1 MTVSAGSKG
10 KRISTKAVSSR
21 ARAGTAGGSRTK
33 AQAASTPRDT
43 RQRGRAPVQRLFDL
57 RLVTSDPAPVYQQL
71 VDQLRLLVNTGEL
84 APGSRLPSARHLA
97 ANLGVNRNTALRA
110 YLVLAREGFLEG
122 RRGGGTVVI
131 GPARDKRGHLSVPPQ
146 LAAQIGQLVAASS
159 ELGVPSAELLAYVS
173 RQIDVRARRSDLRV
187 AFVECNPE
195 SLDHYV
201 GRIQEEFGVNVT
213 PVLLSKV
220 AEASRKG
227 ELRDIDCI
235 VSTFFHLSEVRR
247 SLRDTVEAELF
258 AIGVRPHL
266 SVLEALE
273 RLARRSSV
281 GVMYYER
288 PGDLFAAER
297 LARMADAVAHAGV
310 RELRVRPVLVRST
323 LRPRDI
329 TGLDAVVVR
338 PENVAPIRQKLPRS
352 MPVIEF
358 VNDLDAASRQ
368 FLGEVFDDIA
378 LRRSRRTSREA
389 PVIERAK

>member
-1 MTVSAGSKG
+1 MRATPEPSR
-10 KRISTKAVSSR
+10 KRAAVSRPPRADDRATRAKRASGSR
-21 ARAGTAGGSRTK
+21 ARRP
-33 AQAASTPRDT
+33 AAEI
-43 RQRGRAPVQRLFDL
+43 FDL
-57 RLVTSDPAPVYQQL
+57 RLATDDPSPVYQQL
-71 VDQLRLLVNTGEL
+71 VDQLRLLVSTGEL
-84 APGSRLPSARHLA
+84 PAGSRLPSARHLA

-110 YLVLAREGFLEG
+110 YMVLAREGVFEG

-131 GPARDKRGHLSVPPQ
+131 GPTRETSTGVRIPPQ
-146 LAAQIGQLVAASS
+146 LAEQVSQLVASS
-159 ELGVPSAELLAYVS
+159 SALGVKTGDLLAYIS
-173 RQIDVRARRSDLRV
+173 RQSDVRTRRSDLRV

-201 GRIQEEFGVNVT
+201 GRIQEEFGVSVI
-213 PVLLSKV
+213 PVLLSDV
-220 AEASRKG
+220 AERSRKG
-227 ELRDIDCI
+227 GLHEVDCI

-247 SLRDTVEAELF
+247 LLRETVDVELF

-297 LARMADAVAHAGV
+297 LARMAEAVAHAGV
-310 RELRVRPVLVRST
+310 RELRVRPVLVRTT
-323 LRPRDI
+323 LGAHDLD
-329 TGLDAVVVR
+329 GLDALVVR

-378 LRRSRRTSREA
+378 LRRSRRAEPP
-389 PVIERAK
+389 PVIERAR

>member
-1 MTVSAGSKG
+1 MRKPATPTRKSA
-10 KRISTKAVSSR
+10 AVTRRPRVAARATRAPRTTPTPSR
-21 ARAGTAGGSRTK
+21 ARRPA
-33 AQAASTPRDT
+33 AQI
-43 RQRGRAPVQRLFDL
+43 FDL
-57 RLVTSDPAPVYQQL
+57 RLASDDPSPVYQQL
-71 VDQLRLLVNTGEL
+71 VDQLRLLVSTGEL
-84 APGSRLPSARHLA
+84 PPGSRLPSARHLA

-110 YLVLAREGFLEG
+110 YMVLAREGVFEG

-131 GPARDKRGHLSVPPQ
+131 GPTPDTRTGVRVPPQ
-146 LAAQIGQLVAASS
+146 LAEQISQLVASSS
-159 ELGVPSAELLAYVS
+159 ELGVKTGDLLAYIS
-173 RQIDVRARRSDLRV
+173 RQSDVRTRRSDLRV

-201 GRIQEEFGVNVT
+201 GRIQEEFGVSVT
-213 PVLLSKV
+213 PVLLSDV
-220 AEASRKG
+220 AERSRKG
-227 ELRDIDCI
+227 GLHEVDCI

-247 SLRDTVEAELF
+247 LLRDTVDVELF

-288 PGDLFAAER
+288 PGDLLAAER

-310 RELRVRPVLVRST
+310 RELRVRPVLVRT
-323 LRPRDI
+323 ALGAHDLD
-329 TGLDAVVVR
+329 GLDALVVR

-378 LRRSRRTSREA
+378 LRRSRRA
-389 PVIERAK
+389 PPVVERAR

>member
-1 MTVSAGSKG
+1 VRTTPEPSR
-10 KRISTKAVSSR
+10 KRAAVSRRPRADARSTRAPRATSAR
-21 ARAGTAGGSRTK
+21 ARRPA
-33 AQAASTPRDT
+33 AQI
-43 RQRGRAPVQRLFDL
+43 FDL
-57 RLVTSDPAPVYQQL
+57 RLATDDPAPVYQQL
-71 VDQLRLLVNTGEL
+71 VDQLRLLVTTGEL
-84 APGSRLPSARHLA
+84 SPGSRLPSARHLA

-110 YLVLAREGFLEG
+110 YMVLAREGLFEG

-131 GPARDKRGHLSVPPQ
+131 GPTRETRTGVRVPPQ
-146 LAAQIGQLVAASS
+146 LAEQISQLVASTS
-159 ELGVPSAELLAYVS
+159 ELGVKTGDLLAYIS
-173 RQIDVRARRSDLRV
+173 RQFDVRARRSDLRV

-201 GRIQEEFGVNVT
+201 GRIQEEFGVSVT
-213 PVLLSKV
+213 PVLLSDV
-220 AEASRKG
+220 AERSRKG
-227 ELRDIDCI
+227 GLHEVDCI

-247 SLRDTVEAELF
+247 LLRETLDVELF

-310 RELRVRPVLVRST
+310 RELRVRPVLVRTT
-323 LRPRDI
+323 LGAHD
-329 TGLDAVVVR
+329 LDGVDALVVR

-378 LRRSRRTSREA
+378 LRRSRRASEQ
-389 PVIERAK
+389 PPIIERAK

>member
-1 MTVSAGSKG
+1 M
-10 KRISTKAVSSR
+10 
-21 ARAGTAGGSRTK
+21 
-33 AQAASTPRDT
+33 
-43 RQRGRAPVQRLFDL
+43 
-57 RLVTSDPAPVYQQL
+57 
-71 VDQLRLLVNTGEL
+71 
-84 APGSRLPSARHLA
+84 
-97 ANLGVNRNTALRA
+97 
-110 YLVLAREGFLEG
+110 VLAREGVFQG

-131 GPARDKRGHLSVPPQ
+131 GPARETHTGTRVPPQ
-146 LAAQIGQLVAASS
+146 LAEQIGQLVATSS
-159 ELGVPSAELLAYVS
+159 ELGVKTGDLVAYVS
-173 RQIDVRARRSDLRV
+173 RQFDVRARRSHLRV

-201 GRIQEEFGVNVT
+201 GRIQQEFGVSVT
-213 PVLLSKV
+213 PVLLSDV
-220 AEASRKG
+220 AERSRKG
-227 ELRDIDCI
+227 ALRVDCI

-247 SLRDTVEAELF
+247 LLRETVDVELF

-288 PGDLFAAER
+288 PGDLFAADR

-310 RELRVRPVLVRST
+310 RELRVRPVLVRT
-323 LRPRDI
+323 ALGAHD
-329 TGLDAVVVR
+329 LDGVDALVVR

-368 FLGEVFDDIA
+368 FLGEVFDDLA
-378 LRRSRRTSREA
+378 LRRSRRAAELPRA
-389 PVIERAK
+389 IERAR

>member
-1 MTVSAGSKG
+1 MRKPATPTRKG
-10 KRISTKAVSSR
+10 AAVARRPRVAARATRAPRTTPTPSR
-21 ARAGTAGGSRTK
+21 ARRPA
-33 AQAASTPRDT
+33 AQI
-43 RQRGRAPVQRLFDL
+43 FDL
-57 RLVTSDPAPVYQQL
+57 RLASDDPSPVYQQL
-71 VDQLRLLVNTGEL
+71 VDQLRLLVSTGEL
-84 APGSRLPSARHLA
+84 PPGSRLPSARHLA

-110 YLVLAREGFLEG
+110 YMVLAREGVFEG

-131 GPARDKRGHLSVPPQ
+131 GPTADTRTGVRVPPQ
-146 LAAQIGQLVAASS
+146 LAEQISQLVASSS
-159 ELGVPSAELLAYVS
+159 ELGVKTGDLLAYIS
-173 RQIDVRARRSDLRV
+173 RQSDVRTRRSDLRV

-201 GRIQEEFGVNVT
+201 GRIQEEFGVSVT
-213 PVLLSKV
+213 PVLLSDV
-220 AEASRKG
+220 AERSRKG
-227 ELRDIDCI
+227 GLHEVDCI

-247 SLRDTVEAELF
+247 LLRDTVDVELF

-288 PGDLFAAER
+288 PGDLLAAER

-310 RELRVRPVLVRST
+310 RELRVRPVLVRT
-323 LRPRDI
+323 ALGAHDLD
-329 TGLDAVVVR
+329 GLDALVVR

-378 LRRSRRTSREA
+378 LRRSRRA
-389 PVIERAK
+389 PPVVERAR

>member
-1 MTVSAGSKG
+1 MAEPSR
-10 KRISTKAVSSR
+10 KRAAVSRRPRADARATRATRTARASAAR
-21 ARAGTAGGSRTK
+21 ARRPA
-33 AQAASTPRDT
+33 AQI
-43 RQRGRAPVQRLFDL
+43 FDL
-57 RLVTSDPAPVYQQL
+57 RLATDDPSPVYQQL
-71 VDQLRLLVNTGEL
+71 VDQLRLLVTTGEL
-84 APGSRLPSARHLA
+84 PPGSRLPSARHLA

-110 YLVLAREGFLEG
+110 YMVLAREGVFEG

-131 GPARDKRGHLSVPPQ
+131 GPTRETRSGVRVPRQ
-146 LAAQIGQLVAASS
+146 LAEQIGQLVASSS
-159 ELGVPSAELLAYVS
+159 ELGVPTGDLLAYIS
-173 RQIDVRARRSDLRV
+173 RQFDVRARRSDLRV

-201 GRIQEEFGVNVT
+201 GRIQEEFGVSVT
-213 PVLLSKV
+213 PVLLSDV
-220 AEASRKG
+220 AEKSRKG
-227 ELRDIDCI
+227 GLHEVDCI

-247 SLRDTVEAELF
+247 LLRDTMDAELF

-288 PGDLFAAER
+288 PGDQFAAER

-310 RELRVRPVLVRST
+310 RELRVRPVLVRTT
-323 LRPRDI
+323 LGVHD
-329 TGLDAVVVR
+329 LDGVDALVVR

-378 LRRSRRTSREA
+378 LRRSRRASEQP
-389 PVIERAK
+389 PVIERAR